1 TLVSLDG
8 DGSTTYMI
16 CVAAMLPLYQRLGM
30 NTLIMTALMLLCS
43 GVMNLTPWGG
53 PTARAASA
61 LQVDPSHIFVPMI
74 LPMVVSIGWLFFLA
88 YLYGRY
94 EQKRLGVIELE
105 SHHGDNITVSKDPEA
120 TRPHLRKVNMVL
132 TILLMIA
139 LIKGILP
146 MSVLFMLAF
155 CIAMLIN
162 YPDVDMQKKRIA
174 MHADSI
180 LAVVG
185 LIFAAGIFTGILSGT
200 G

>member
-1 TLVSLDG
+1 MVT
-8 DGSTTYMI
+8 
-16 CVAAMLPLYQRLGM
+16 
-30 NTLIMTALMLLCS
+30 
-43 GVMNLTPWGG
+43 
-53 PTARAASA
+53 
-61 LQVDPSHIFVPMI
+61 I
-74 LPMVVSIGWLFFLA
+74 LPC
-88 YLYGRY
+88 R
-94 EQKRLGVIELE
+94 
-105 SHHGDNITVSKDPEA
+105 KDPEA

-132 TILLMIA
+132 TIILMIA

-185 LIFAAGIFTGILSGT
+185 LIFVAGIFTGFYLVQVWLRRCLKNSSQ
-200 G
+200 

>member
-1 TLVSLDG
+1 
-8 DGSTTYMI
+8 
-16 CVAAMLPLYQRLGM
+16 
-30 NTLIMTALMLLCS
+30 
-43 GVMNLTPWGG
+43 
-53 PTARAASA
+53 
-61 LQVDPSHIFVPMI
+61 
-74 LPMVVSIGWLFFLA
+74 MVISIGWLFFLA

-185 LIFAAGIFTGILSGT
+185 LILRQVFLQVFYLVQAWLKPCLKNLLQ
-200 G
+200 

>member
-1 TLVSLDG
+1 MVITLQF
-8 DGSTTYMI
+8 
-16 CVAAMLPLYQRLGM
+16 QR
-30 NTLIMTALMLLCS
+30 
-43 GVMNLTPWGG
+43 
-53 PTARAASA
+53 
-61 LQVDPSHIFVPMI
+61 
-74 LPMVVSIGWLFFLA
+74 
-88 YLYGRY
+88 
-94 EQKRLGVIELE
+94 
-105 SHHGDNITVSKDPEA
+105 PEA

-185 LIFAAGIFTGILSGT
+185 LILLQVFLQVFYLVQAWLKPCLKNLLQ
-200 G
+200 